1 MRPCGYYPKSSRRPQ
16 WSELSLPRSLT
27 ERFARDST
35 DPLFTLSIALSGVGG
50 RIRRAAELRLSDL
63 LAGGASWIEWPN
75 AIAFLAAAGYE
86 PVLPMLVPPEEPP
99 RQTAAV
105 VMLGT
110 LENNP
115 GLEPYYAD
123 YATRVLIGHTLENMA
138 QSLWPMAQW
147 DLITDE
153 EARETL
159 ASLMPLICSLW
170 PYADFAHANV
180 ANYDLL
186 DWKSVGSVVRFQ
198 GW

>member
-1 MRPCGYYPKSSRRPQ
+1 M
-16 WSELSLPRSLT
+16 
-27 ERFARDST
+27 
-35 DPLFTLSIALSGVGG
+35 
-50 RIRRAAELRLSDL
+50 RLSAL
-63 LAGGASWIEWPN
+63 FEFGPFSGASVWPD
-75 AIAFLAAAGYE
+75 IIGFLAEHGYE
-86 PVLPMLVPPEEPP
+86 PALPALTRPTEMPA
-99 RQTAAV
+99 RKTAA
-105 VMLGT
+105 MLALGM

-123 YATRVLIGHTLENMA
+123 YATRILIGHTLENICWA
-138 QSLWPMAQW
+138 LWPPDRW
-147 DLITDE
+147 WEVSDE

-159 ASLMPLICSLW
+159 AGLMPLICSLW